1 MTPTLERGDIAHV
14 RRGDAF
20 RRVRR
25 ERLRASLNDERSVG
39 ERSRGVEYRAVR
51 MLDARARL
59 RAKRRVGARDD
70 HRDDDRVVVAMDG
83 RHRHFGRAT
92 STREYDGRPR
102 RRGRDDD
109 AERARPADDDG
120 VSPNRRRA
128 RLNGYHRE
136 RTHGSGAREDVRI
149 IVDVVVIDTFSSSAS
164 KHRRHGD
171 AAPGRDERK
180 STIRRTRRKRERE
193 REGDARE
200 GHRA

>member
-1 MTPTLERGDIAHV
+1 MSPSRRRRKVGPHV
-14 RRGDAF
+14 GH
-20 RRVRR
+20 
-25 ERLRASLNDERSVG
+25 
-39 ERSRGVEYRAVR
+39 RAVR

-92 STREYDGRPR
+92 STREHDGRPR

-109 AERARPADDDG
+109 AERARPAADDG

-128 RLNGYHRE
+128 RLDGYHRE
-136 RTHGSGAREDVRI
+136 RTHGTGAREDVRI
-149 IVDVVVIDTFSSSAS
+149 VVDVVVTDTFSSSAS

-171 AAPGRDERK
+171 AAFVYCLFISCATANRVAICRARVVGSIPL
-180 STIRRTRRKRERE
+180 RRR
-193 REGDARE
+193 GDASLAR
-200 GHRA
+200 RL